1 MPEAHVNL
9 RPLRLRAMMSQEELA
24 LKAGVG
30 TRTVRD
36 IESGRVRPQPKTLR
50 LIADALGLD
59 EAGLAELNGEPAA
72 AAAPAPVTLPSA
84 TAVFTG
90 RTAALAAL
98 DAAPPLVV
106 LSGVGGVGKTMLALH
121 WGHRAAERF
130 PGGRLYIDLR
140 GFGPDGTAMEPDEAV
155 RHLLAS
161 LGVEQRRLPADPE
174 AQIALYRSV
183 MGAGRRLLVLDNAR
197 DAAQVRP
204 LLPDPAQVRT
214 VVVSRRRLVGL
225 AASHG
230 AAVVEVEA
238 FDSDEAAELLER
250 QLGAARV
257 AAEPEAAQRIADLC
271 TGLPLALA
279 ITGARAAAAPGLTLS
294 AVADELER
302 SRLDALAVDE
312 DSVDLRAVFSWSYR
326 ALDPE
331 AARLFRLLSLIPG
344 PDFEPDAAAALH
356 GGPAAAKAFR
366 SLVEGHLVE
375 PDGRGRFRLHD
386 LLRLYAAELLE
397 AEAPQPERDAALDR
411 LLDWYLQSAGACR
424 AALYPAMVGL
434 ALPPAL
440 HEWPAPQDPAQW
452 LASEWKNL
460 CAIVGYAAAQG
471 RAPFTWLMSDVLRG
485 YAWLHM
491 LGADSARLDRTAL
504 AAATAAG
511 DPLGRAAASMAL
523 GCSLLRLT
531 DYDEAIG
538 HLRDAASLAR
548 QADWP
553 AAVASAE
560 GNLAVAC
567 YHRGR
572 MREGLEH
579 AYAALHAFREIGEQR
594 AESTNLHWLGL
605 FHSLLGEL
613 DTGVGFLEQALK
625 LTTAAGNATISVT
638 LLGHLAEIEGFRG
651 RLDAANAHLEAAV
664 ALLGA
669 TASIDR
675 TSDLPGVRARLL
687 LAEGR
692 TGEARELAAQ
702 VVADRADEADHRIRA
717 AAMVTL
723 AAVCDA
729 ECDSAEA
736 VALYNRVLAMTE
748 HDATVFH
755 RVEAMAGRASAMLR
769 NGDPGAAE
777 AAAEA
782 LRTARD
788 AGYRFLEGRAL
799 NVLAA
804 VDLEAGRPA
813 AAAARAREALLIHRE
828 TGHGPGEAVSLGILA
843 ECEPAG
849 GDAS

>member
-106 LSGVGGVGKTMLALH
+106 LTGVGGVGKTMLALH
-121 WGHRAAERF
+121 WGHGAAERF

-140 GFGPDGTAMEPDEAV
+140 GFGPDGTAMAPDEAV

-161 LGVEQRRLPADPE
+161 LGVEQRRLPSDPE

-183 MGAGRRLLVLDNAR
+183 MGAGRRLLILDNAR

-238 FDSDEAAELLER
+238 FDADEAAELLER

-279 ITGARAAAAPGLTLS
+279 ITGARAAAAPGLTLG

-344 PDFEPDAAAALH
+344 PDFGPDAAAALH

-386 LLRLYAAELLE
+386 LIRLYAAELLDT
-397 AEAPQPERDAALDR
+397 EAPQPERDAALDR

-424 AALYPAMVGL
+424 AALYPAMIGL
-434 ALPPAL
+434 TLPPAL
-440 HEWPAPQDPAQW
+440 HERPAPRDPAQW
-452 LASEWKNL
+452 LAAELESL
-460 CAIVGYAAAQG
+460 CAAAEFAAVQG
-471 RAPFTWLMSDVLRG
+471 RSPFAWLMADVLRG
-485 YAWLHM
+485 YTWLNM
-491 LGADSARLDRTAL
+491 LGADGMRLGRAAVD
-504 AAATAAG
+504 AAAAAG
-511 DPLGRAAASMAL
+511 DPLGGAAAAMAL
-523 GCSLLRLT
+523 GCGLMRSNRHA
-531 DYDEAIG
+531 EAIG
-538 HLRDAASLAR
+538 HLRDAAALAR

-553 AAVASAE
+553 AGVAAAE
-560 GNLAVAC
+560 GNLSVAC
-567 YHRGR
+567 YRQGR

-579 AYAALHAFREIGEQR
+579 AYAALHAFREIGETR
-594 AESTNLHWLGL
+594 AESTNLNMLGL
-605 FHSLLGEL
+605 FHSLLGDL
-613 DTGVGFLEQALK
+613 ATGVDFLEQALK
-625 LTTAAGNATISVT
+625 LTTAAGNDPISVI
-638 LLGHLAEIEGFRG
+638 LLAHLAEVEGFRG
-651 RLDAANAHLEAAV
+651 RLDVANARLEEGTAILHRAA
-664 ALLGA
+664 
-669 TASIDR
+669 TIDR

-687 LAEGR
+687 LAAGR
-692 TGEARELAAQ
+692 IDEARELAAH
-702 VVADRADEADHRIRA
+702 VVADRTDEADHRVWA
-717 AAMVTL
+717 AGTVTL
-723 AAVCDA
+723 AEACDA
-729 ECDSAEA
+729 AGDSAEA
-736 VALYNRVLAMTE
+736 VELYDRVLAMTE

-777 AAAEA
+777 AAGEA

-843 ECEPAG
+843 EC
-849 GDAS
+849 DAL

>member
-1 MPEAHVNL
+1 MPEALVNL

-59 EAGLAELNGEPAA
+59 EQGLAELNGATAA
-72 AAAPAPVTLPSA
+72 APEPPAPVTLPSA

-90 RTAALAAL
+90 RTSGLAAL

-106 LSGVGGVGKTMLALH
+106 LTGVGGVGKTMLALH
-121 WGHRAAERF
+121 WGHRSAERF

-140 GFGPDGTAMEPDEAV
+140 GFGPGDGVMEPAEAI

-161 LGVEQRRLPADPE
+161 LGVEQRRIPADPE
-174 AQIALYRSV
+174 AQVALYRSV
-183 MGAGRRLLVLDNAR
+183 MSAGRRLLILDNAR

-204 LLPDPAQVRT
+204 LLPDAAQTRT

-230 AAVVEVEA
+230 ARVVEVEV
-238 FDSDEAAELLER
+238 FDRTEAAELLER
-250 QLGAARV
+250 QLGAARM

-279 ITGARAAAAPGLTLS
+279 IAGARAAAAPGLPLA
-294 AVADELER
+294 AVAEELER

-326 ALDPE
+326 ALDPD

-344 PDFEPDAAAALH
+344 PDFGPDAAAALH

-366 SLVEGHLVE
+366 ALVEGHLVE

-386 LLRLYAAELLE
+386 LIRLYAAELRD
-397 AEAPQPERDAALDR
+397 AETPGPERDAALDR

-434 ALPPAL
+434 PLPEAL
-440 HEWPAPQDPAQW
+440 HERPAPQDPAQW
-452 LASEWKNL
+452 LAAEWKNL
-460 CAIVGYAAAQG
+460 CAAVEYAAAQG
-471 RAPFTWLMSDVLRG
+471 RLPFTWLMADVVRG

-491 LGADSARLDRTAL
+491 LGADGARLGR
-504 AAATAAG
+504 AAADAAAEAD
-511 DPLGRAAASMAL
+511 DPLGRAAAAMAL
-523 GCSLLRLT
+523 GCGLMRSNRHT
-531 DYDEAIG
+531 EAIE
-538 HLRDAASLAR
+538 HLRDAASYAR
-548 QADWP
+548 QAGWS
-553 AAVASAE
+553 AGAASAE
-560 GNLAVAC
+560 GNLSVAC

-579 AYAALHAFREIGEQR
+579 AYAALHAFREIGETR
-594 AESTNLHWLGL
+594 AESTNLNMLGL
-605 FHSLLGEL
+605 FHSLMGDLA
-613 DTGVGFLEQALK
+613 TGVDFLEQALK
-625 LTTAAGNATISVT
+625 LTTAAENGPISVI

-651 RLDAANAHLEAAV
+651 RLDVANARLEEAA
-664 ALLGA
+664 ALLRA

-675 TSDLPGVRARLL
+675 TSDLPGVHARLL
-687 LAEGR
+687 LAAGR

-702 VVADRADEADHRIRA
+702 VVQDRTDEADHRIRA
-717 AAMVTL
+717 AGIVTL
-723 AAVCDA
+723 AAACDA
-729 ECDSAEA
+729 EGDAAEA
-736 VALYNRVLAMTE
+736 VGLYDRVLAMTE
-748 HDATVFH
+748 HDDTVFH
-755 RVEAMAGRASAMLR
+755 RVEAMVGRASAMLH
-769 NGDPGAAE
+769 NGDTDAAE
-777 AAAEA
+777 AAAAA
-782 LRTARD
+782 LQTARD

-813 AAAARAREALLIHRE
+813 AAVDLARDALLIHRE
-828 TGHGPGEAVSLGILA
+828 TGHGPGETESLRLLA
-843 ECEPAG
+843 EGGAAG
-849 GDAS
+849 A